1 MFGLFRKKQRPLVAQ
16 IPEIVEQLRQSGED
30 GNFVVFIF
38 VPPGAPKD
46 EAVNL
51 QFSIENGMPGLD
63 WVLIGPRNVADKAK
77 VIELATKLGYVIEE
91 CQMNEVRYLRVISI
105 GICDLGMKIIG
116 DLYGIKPNAELEII
130 TEGFKWLPM
139 E

>member
-1 MFGLFRKKQRPLVAQ
+1 MTPSLLSSDEIAHLISLVEDNVSPDRKRGGVRDIMQRV
-16 IPEIVEQLRQSGED
+16 PELR
-30 GNFVVFIF
+30 
-38 VPPGAPKD
+38 A
-46 EAVNL
+46 
-51 QFSIENGMPGLD
+51 
-63 WVLIGPRNVADKAK
+63 VADKAK
-77 VIELATKLGYVIEE
+77 VIELATKLGYLIEE

-116 DLYGIKPNAELEII
+116 DLYGIKPNAELEMI